1 MIIEGGYFILGVQKF
16 VVDVDFQLSEIFK
29 FGLDKLLVFEG
40 SIMDEIDLEFILGEI
55 KDGQWVFDV
64 LFVVEGG
71 SRD

>member
-16 VVDVDFQLSEIFK
+16 FVDVDFQLSEIFK
-29 FGLDKLLVFEG
+29 FGLDKLFVFEG

-64 LFVVEGG
+64 LFVV
-71 SRD
+71 